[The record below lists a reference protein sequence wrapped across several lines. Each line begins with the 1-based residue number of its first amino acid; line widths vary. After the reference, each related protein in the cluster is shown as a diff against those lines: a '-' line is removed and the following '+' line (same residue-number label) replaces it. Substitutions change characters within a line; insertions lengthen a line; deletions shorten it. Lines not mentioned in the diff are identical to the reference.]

1 MNTSSAE
8 SFPETQQTV
17 PSSTDLL
24 QHLEAPSPSVDPS
37 TTGLSFTETVSL
49 LTTNSFLTRS
59 LLGRHKI
66 KHKEASVLRR
76 KREFIP
82 DEKKD
87 DSYWDK
93 RKKNNEAAKRSR
105 EKRRVNDMVLENRV
119 IALLE
124 ENARLKT
131 EVLALK
137 LRFGVKE
144 TSETQILPTGPQT
157 SRFTTTPQMNFLA
170 RADNSFSLQA
180 GDNRE
185 FLSNMQNFGRVG
197 QTHESFSLSE
207 DSGFSTPGSSNTGSP
222 VFFDDQMSDQGK
234 FSPDLEDNSF
244 DNHLVTSSDTEGEVG
259 RTSPSDSTKTGK
271 ADSMESVKSLPHKLR
286 FKMAIGVEEAG
297 QEMYLKRN
305 KMGHES
311 LQRLGHIQ
319 HTSDFHP
326 NGHFSNSQTQTLE
339 RGMSAGVVSPPWQAH
354 MPQESCSGQ
363 QTQCLED
370 TPRFTA
376 HRSSELQQL
385 ESTIALPQ
393 QGSFHQS
400 ENVMLKNQLTSL
412 CAEVAHLKKL
422 FSEQI
427 LFKTN

>member
-1 MNTSSAE
+1 M
-8 SFPETQQTV
+8 
-17 PSSTDLL
+17 
-24 QHLEAPSPSVDPS
+24 
-37 TTGLSFTETVSL
+37 SFTETVSL

-286 FKMAIGVEEAG
+286 FKMAI
-297 QEMYLKRN
+297 
-305 KMGHES
+305 
-311 LQRLGHIQ
+311 
-319 HTSDFHP
+319 
-326 NGHFSNSQTQTLE
+326 NSQTQTLE